1 MAHLRLAAFR
11 LNLAEKRL
19 AGLGG
24 VGAKTDIKIDY
35 WKDNQLG
42 TEVDGGDVADIDLG
56 GSLYPPRAATIV

>member
-1 MAHLRLAAFR
+1 
-11 LNLAEKRL
+11 LAEKRL